1 MKKLIRIAVLILG
14 LIFVSGCFNKPKLTK
29 EQQNNVVMWI
39 ARGYEVKELE
49 FISFTK
55 NESTGS
61 YTLKMKINGD
71 DSMKTGV
78 LIERFEE
85 FDNRNGILNLSPID
99 NFESIKRAEDLDE
112 TASVSIEGIK
122 IKYLGEKQEFK

>member
-1 MKKLIRIAVLILG
+1 MKKLIRIVVLILG
-14 LIFVSGCFNKPKLTK
+14 LILVSGCFNKPKLTK
-29 EQQNNVVMWI
+29 EQQNNVVTWI

-122 IKYLGEKQEFK
+122 IKYLGEK

>member
-1 MKKLIRIAVLILG
+1 MKKLIRIVVLILG

-29 EQQNNVVMWI
+29 EQQNNVVTWI
-39 ARGYEVKELE
+39 VRGYEVKEVE

-99 NFESIKRAEDLDE
+99 NFESIKRAKDLDE

-122 IKYLGEKQEFK
+122 IKYLGEK

>member
-1 MKKLIRIAVLILG
+1 MKKLIRIVVLILG
-14 LIFVSGCFNKPKLTK
+14 LFFVSGCFNKPKLTK
-29 EQQNNVVMWI
+29 EQQNNVVTWI
-39 ARGYEVKELE
+39 ARGYEVKEVE

-99 NFESIKRAEDLDE
+99 NFESIKRTEDLDE
-112 TASVSIEGIK
+112 TESVSIEGIK
-122 IKYLGEKQEFK
+122 IKYLGEK

>member
-1 MKKLIRIAVLILG
+1 MKKLIKIALIIIG

-29 EQQNNVVMWI
+29 EQQNNVVTWI
-39 ARGYEVKELE
+39 ARGYEVKEVE
-49 FISFTK
+49 FITFTK

-85 FDNRNGILNLSPID
+85 FDNRNGILSLSPID

-122 IKYLGEKQEFK
+122 IKYIGEK

>member
-14 LIFVSGCFNKPKLTK
+14 LVFVSGCFNKPNLTK
-29 EQQNNVVMWI
+29 EQQNNVVTWI
-39 ARGYEVKELE
+39 ARGYEVKEVE

-122 IKYLGEKQEFK
+122 IKYIGEK

>member
-1 MKKLIRIAVLILG
+1 MKKLIRIVVVILG
-14 LIFVSGCFNKPKLTK
+14 LIFVSGCFNKPNLTK
-29 EQQNNVVMWI
+29 EQQNNVVTWI
-39 ARGYEVKELE
+39 ARGYEVKEVE
-49 FISFTK
+49 FISITK
-55 NESTGS
+55 NDSTGS
-61 YTLKMKINGD
+61 YTVKMKINGD

-122 IKYLGEKQEFK
+122 IKYIGEK

>member
-1 MKKLIRIAVLILG
+1 MKKLIRIVVFILG
-14 LIFVSGCFNKPKLTK
+14 LILVSGCFNKPKLTK
-29 EQQNNVVMWI
+29 EQQNNVVTWI
-39 ARGYEVKELE
+39 ARGYEVKEVE

-85 FDNRNGILNLSPID
+85 FDNRNGILSLNPID

-112 TASVSIEGIK
+112 TASVSIESIK
-122 IKYLGEKQEFK
+122 IKYIGEK

>member
-1 MKKLIRIAVLILG
+1 MKKLIKIVVLILG

-29 EQQNNVVMWI
+29 EQQNNVVTWI
-39 ARGYEVKELE
+39 ARGYEVKEVE
-49 FISFTK
+49 FISITK
-55 NESTGS
+55 NDSTGS
-61 YTLKMKINGD
+61 YTVKMKINGD

-122 IKYLGEKQEFK
+122 IKYLGEK

>member
-1 MKKLIRIAVLILG
+1 MKKLIKIALIIIG

-29 EQQNNVVMWI
+29 EQQNNVVTWI
-39 ARGYEVKELE
+39 ARGYEVKEVE
-49 FISFTK
+49 FITFTK

-85 FDNRNGILNLSPID
+85 FDNRTGILSLSPID

-122 IKYLGEKQEFK
+122 IKYIGEK

>member
-1 MKKLIRIAVLILG
+1 MKKLIRIVVVILG
-14 LIFVSGCFNKPKLTK
+14 LIFVSGCFNKPNLTK
-29 EQQNNVVMWI
+29 EQQNNVVTWI
-39 ARGYEVKELE
+39 ARGYEVKEVE

-61 YTLKMKINGD
+61 YTLKMKIDGD

-85 FDNRNGILNLSPID
+85 FDNQNGILSLNPID

-122 IKYLGEKQEFK
+122 IKYIGEK

>member
-1 MKKLIRIAVLILG
+1 MKKLIKIALIIIG

-39 ARGYEVKELE
+39 ARGYEVKEVE

-78 LIERFEE
+78 LIERF
-85 FDNRNGILNLSPID
+85 
-99 NFESIKRAEDLDE
+99 
-112 TASVSIEGIK
+112 
-122 IKYLGEKQEFK
+122 

>member
-1 MKKLIRIAVLILG
+1 MKKVQKLGIVLLG
-14 LIFVSGCFNKPKLTK
+14 LCFLAGCFFKPQITK
-29 EQQNNVVMWI
+29 EQQNNVVTWI
-39 ARGYEVKELE
+39 ARGYEVKEVE

-61 YTLKMKINGD
+61 YTLIMKINGD

-85 FDNRNGILNLSPID
+85 FDNRNGILSLNPID

-122 IKYLGEKQEFK
+122 IKYIGEK

>member
-1 MKKLIRIAVLILG
+1 MKKLIRIVVLILG

-29 EQQNNVVMWI
+29 EQQNNVVTWI
-39 ARGYEVKELE
+39 ARGYEIKEVE

-85 FDNRNGILNLSPID
+85 FDNRNGILSLNPID

-112 TASVSIEGIK
+112 TASVSIESIK
-122 IKYLGEKQEFK
+122 IKYIGEK

>member
-1 MKKLIRIAVLILG
+1 MKKVHKLGIVLLG
-14 LIFVSGCFNKPKLTK
+14 LCLLAGCFFKPQITK
-29 EQQNNVVMWI
+29 EQQNNVVTWI
-39 ARGYEVKELE
+39 ARGYEVKEVE

-85 FDNRNGILNLSPID
+85 FDNRNGILSLNPID

-112 TASVSIEGIK
+112 TASVSIESIK
-122 IKYLGEKQEFK
+122 IKYIGEK

>member
-1 MKKLIRIAVLILG
+1 MKKLIRIVVLILG
-14 LIFVSGCFNKPKLTK
+14 LIFVSMYFNKPKLTK
-29 EQQNNVVMWI
+29 EQQNNVVTWI
-39 ARGYEVKELE
+39 ARGYEVKEVE

-99 NFESIKRAEDLDE
+99 NFESIKRTEDLDE
-112 TASVSIEGIK
+112 TESVSIEGIK
-122 IKYLGEKQEFK
+122 IKYLGEK

>member
-1 MKKLIRIAVLILG
+1 M
-14 LIFVSGCFNKPKLTK
+14 SGCFNKPKLTK

-39 ARGYEVKELE
+39 ARGYEVKEVE

-85 FDNRNGILNLSPID
+85 FDNRNGILSLNPID

-112 TASVSIEGIK
+112 TASVSIESIK
-122 IKYLGEKQEFK
+122 IKYIGEK

>member
-1 MKKLIRIAVLILG
+1 MKKLIRIVVLILG

-29 EQQNNVVMWI
+29 EQQNNVVTWI
-39 ARGYEVKELE
+39 ARGYEVKEVE

-71 DSMKTGV
+71 DSMKTGM

-122 IKYLGEKQEFK
+122 IKYLGEK

>member
-1 MKKLIRIAVLILG
+1 MKKLIKIALIIIG

-29 EQQNNVVMWI
+29 EQQNNVVTWI
-39 ARGYEVKELE
+39 ARGYEVKEVE
-49 FISFTK
+49 FITFTK

-85 FDNRNGILNLSPID
+85 FDNRNGILSLSPID
-99 NFESIKRAEDLDE
+99 NFESITRAEDLDE
-112 TASVSIEGIK
+112 PASVSIEGIK
-122 IKYLGEKQEFK
+122 IKYIGEK

>member
-1 MKKLIRIAVLILG
+1 MKKLIKIALIIIG

-29 EQQNNVVMWI
+29 EQQKNVVMWI
-39 ARGYEVKELE
+39 ARGYEVKEVE

-85 FDNRNGILNLSPID
+85 FDNRNGILSLNPID

-112 TASVSIEGIK
+112 TASVSIESIK
-122 IKYLGEKQEFK
+122 IKYIGEK

>member
-1 MKKLIRIAVLILG
+1 MKKLIKIALIIIG

-39 ARGYEVKELE
+39 ARGYEVKEVE

-55 NESTGS
+55 NNSTGS
-61 YTLKMKINGD
+61 YILKVKINND
-71 DSMKTGV
+71 DSMVSTVLIRHVEDLDSQVGV
-78 LIERFEE
+78 L
-85 FDNRNGILNLSPID
+85 GLNPVGD
-99 NFESIKRAEDLDE
+99 FESIERAKDLDE

-122 IKYLGEKQEFK
+122 IKYIGEK

>member
-85 FDNRNGILNLSPID
+85 FDNRNGILSLSPID

-122 IKYLGEKQEFK
+122 IKYLGEK

>member
-1 MKKLIRIAVLILG
+1 MKKLIRIVVLILG
-14 LIFVSGCFNKPKLTK
+14 LIYVSGCFNKPKLTK
-29 EQQNNVVMWI
+29 EQQNNVVTWI
-39 ARGYEVKELE
+39 ARGYEIKEVE

-99 NFESIKRAEDLDE
+99 NFESIKRTEDLDE
-112 TASVSIEGIK
+112 TESVSIEGIK
-122 IKYLGEKQEFK
+122 IKYLGEK

>member
-1 MKKLIRIAVLILG
+1 MKKVQKLGIMLLG
-14 LIFVSGCFNKPKLTK
+14 LCLLAGCFFKPQITK
-29 EQQNNVVMWI
+29 EQQNNVVTWI
-39 ARGYEVKELE
+39 ARGYEVKEVE
-49 FISFTK
+49 FITFTK

-71 DSMKTGV
+71 NSMRTGV

-85 FDNRNGILNLSPID
+85 FDNRNGILTLSPIE

-122 IKYLGEKQEFK
+122 IKYIGEK

>member
-1 MKKLIRIAVLILG
+1 MKKLIRIVVLILG
-14 LIFVSGCFNKPKLTK
+14 LILVSGCFNKPKLTK
-29 EQQNNVVMWI
+29 EQQNNVVTWI
-39 ARGYEVKELE
+39 ARGYEVKEVE

-85 FDNRNGILNLSPID
+85 FDNRNGILTLSPIE

-122 IKYLGEKQEFK
+122 IKYIGEK

>member
-1 MKKLIRIAVLILG
+1 MKKLIKIALIIIG

-39 ARGYEVKELE
+39 ARGYEVKEVE

-99 NFESIKRAEDLDE
+99 NFESIKRTEDLDE
-112 TASVSIEGIK
+112 TESVSIEGIK
-122 IKYLGEKQEFK
+122 IKYLGEK

>member
-1 MKKLIRIAVLILG
+1 MKKLIRIVVLILG

-29 EQQNNVVMWI
+29 EQQNNVVTWI
-39 ARGYEVKELE
+39 ARGYEIKEVE

-99 NFESIKRAEDLDE
+99 NFESIKRTEDLDE
-112 TASVSIEGIK
+112 TESVSIEGIK
-122 IKYLGEKQEFK
+122 IKYLGEK

>member
-1 MKKLIRIAVLILG
+1 MKKDQKLGIVLLG
-14 LIFVSGCFNKPKLTK
+14 LCFLAGCLFKPQITK
-29 EQQNNVVMWI
+29 EQQNNVVTWI
-39 ARGYEVKELE
+39 ARGYEVKEVE

-99 NFESIKRAEDLDE
+99 NFESIKRTEDLDE

-122 IKYLGEKQEFK
+122 IKYLGEK

>member
-1 MKKLIRIAVLILG
+1 MKKLIRIVVVILG

-29 EQQNNVVMWI
+29 EQQNNVVTWI
-39 ARGYEVKELE
+39 ARGYEVKEVE

-61 YTLKMKINGD
+61 YTLKMKIDGD

-85 FDNRNGILNLSPID
+85 FDNQNGILSLNPID

-122 IKYLGEKQEFK
+122 IKYIGEK

>member
-1 MKKLIRIAVLILG
+1 MKKLIRIVVLILG
-14 LIFVSGCFNKPKLTK
+14 LILVSGCFNKPKLTK
-29 EQQNNVVMWI
+29 KQQNNVVMWI
-39 ARGYEVKELE
+39 ARGYEVKEVE
-49 FISFTK
+49 FITFTK

-71 DSMKTGV
+71 DSMRTGV

-85 FDNRNGILNLSPID
+85 FDNRNGILTLSPIE

-122 IKYLGEKQEFK
+122 IKYIGEK

>member
-1 MKKLIRIAVLILG
+1 MKKLIRIVVLILG
-14 LIFVSGCFNKPKLTK
+14 LIFVSGCFDGPKLTK
-29 EQQNNVVMWI
+29 EQQNNVVTWI
-39 ARGYEVKELE
+39 ARGYEIKEVE

-99 NFESIKRAEDLDE
+99 NFESIKRTEDLDE
-112 TASVSIEGIK
+112 TESVSIEGIK
-122 IKYLGEKQEFK
+122 IKYLGEK